1 MVFKEFAFF
10 SEFAK
15 ALDFTGKQ
23 NIWVKTGKFE
33 GRKRSGF
40 DLNQPCIGRQKTQP
54 EVSQG
59 RVTNTQ
65 FYHHEHSWTCANS
78 PSRYPSFVA
87 TNMAASLSVTPSP
100 SPSTPW
106 YESQAINMYCERDM
120 TWFVVKSKWYLAWHL
135 KMWTCQRCAWT
146 LTVQRETTSQTT
158 AERCFQPRRFDLHLL
173 ELHESSRSKSSV
185 NSCHPSQSV

>member
-1 MVFKEFAFF
+1 MYW
-10 SEFAK
+10 S
-15 ALDFTGKQ
+15 
-23 NIWVKTGKFE
+23 
-33 GRKRSGF
+33 
-40 DLNQPCIGRQKTQP
+40 P
-54 EVSQG
+54 ENPARGVP
-59 RVTNTQ
+59 R
-65 FYHHEHSWTCANS
+65 
-78 PSRYPSFVA
+78 SRYKHPVLSSRTQLDMCQLPVEISLFCCH
-87 TNMAASLSVTPSP
+87 MAASLSVTPSP

-106 YESQAINMYCERDM
+106 YESQAMNMYCERDM